1 MKFIALL
8 LFPSLTLNIYSDSYT
23 DRINIF
29 LEAKKFDYMQIN
41 NLSEDIVSGT
51 LVLGNQDIILKIES
65 PYRESYIINN
75 NFVTYIDH
83 DFSQQQTF
91 EYDYD
96 DFPLIRLIASKN
108 IIESPDIRVITLK
121 EDGVLITDKNNQQSF
136 FLHLK
141 DDQTLEIQ
149 FNDNYGI
156 SNSVNLIKIL

>member
-1 MKFIALL
+1 
-8 LFPSLTLNIYSDSYT
+8 
-23 DRINIF
+23 
-29 LEAKKFDYMQIN
+29 MQIN

-65 PYRESYIINN
+65 PYRESYIIND

-96 DFPLIRLIASKN
+96 DCLLIRLIASKN

-121 EDGVLITDKNNQQSF
+121 EDGVLITDKNNQQS
-136 FLHLK
+136 L
-141 DDQTLEIQ
+141 
-149 FNDNYGI
+149 
-156 SNSVNLIKIL
+156 SLIHI

>member
-1 MKFIALL
+1 MYK
-8 LFPSLTLNIYSDSYT
+8 
-23 DRINIF
+23 R
-29 LEAKKFDYMQIN
+29 Q
-41 NLSEDIVSGT
+41 
-51 LVLGNQDIILKIES
+51 
-65 PYRESYIINN
+65 
-75 NFVTYIDH
+75 
-83 DFSQQQTF
+83 